1 MGWSRRAGVV
11 GVAGLLVWGGAWQA
25 LAQQPGAGAKR
36 TLHEYFQPGPV
47 PASAKKGAG
56 AEGAVKRTMTRRP
69 QGPPALTLDVKQD
82 ELVLGADGPVNDQR
96 AQNNPQGNLDPM
108 RANNA
113 LDSRTDR
120 VDELNYFS
128 SFDPSVIP
136 YKRGVAQNSVVAA
149 SGGTYRLVVQPG
161 ALERVGVAAVA
172 RQSGE
177 DAFWGTFALRADGSG
192 RYPIPSVSPDQR
204 VLQVVSEPK
213 LAVEVVRDQAGN
225 FYLTTGHKGLLRVN
239 MLVAV
244 PRFYFDGAMDQRVSW
259 AQLDREL
266 LTMPALPAEA
276 RRAAQRVL
284 QQIGIS
290 RASAPHMALRALV
303 QHFRDF
309 QAAPFPDQM
318 RGEDLYVSI
327 ATRKI
332 GVCRHRSFA
341 FVITALALGIPARYV
356 YNEAHAFV
364 EVKWP
369 GQGWRRIDLGGA
381 ADELLMR
388 ATAREERVHD
398 GAVQDSLP
406 QPPAYVKEMERM
418 AQMEQAARRDLAKAP
433 GAGNGPGA
441 GDPKAGNGPGTPG
454 DPDGGGEEAMS
465 VIDDAM
471 NVPYDAVTDPI
482 VTPSKPSDRRRRV
495 NLSLRAAQ
503 ARVLRGQPLAVRGTM
518 HDADVEVGRGARPPH
533 SKTGKVVKLYLG
545 PVGAPQLSASSAQ
558 LVGTA
563 TLNAE
568 GAFEATV
575 QIPAELPIGR
585 WTLKAV
591 FEGDDRHQPA
601 ESP

>member
-1 MGWSRRAGVV
+1 MGVV
-11 GVAGLLVWGGAWQA
+11 GLLVLGSWQVV
-25 LAQQPGAGAKR
+25 AQQRPGAKR

-47 PASAKKGAG
+47 PASAKRGAG
-56 AEGAVKRTMTRRP
+56 GDAAVKRTMTRRP

-82 ELVLGADGPVNDQR
+82 ELVLGADGPVNDR
-96 AQNNPQGNLDPM
+96 RVRDNPQGNLDPM

-113 LDSRTDR
+113 LDNRTDR
-120 VDELNYFS
+120 VDELSYFS

-136 YKRGVAQNSVVAA
+136 YKRGVSQNSVVAA
-149 SGGTYRLVVQPG
+149 SGGTYRLVVRPG
-161 ALERVGVAAVA
+161 ALERVPVASVA
-172 RQSGE
+172 RRADE

-204 VLQVVSEPK
+204 VLQIVSEPK
-213 LAVEVVRDQAGN
+213 LGVEVVRDQAGN
-225 FYLTTGHKGLLRVN
+225 FYLTTAHKGLLRVN

-244 PRFYFDGAMDQRVSW
+244 PRFYFDGAMDQRVGW
-259 AQLDREL
+259 AQLDREML
-266 LTMPALPAEA
+266 SMPPLPAEA
-276 RRAAQRVL
+276 RRASVKVL
-284 QQIGIS
+284 RQIGVS
-290 RASAPHMALRALV
+290 RASSPHMALRALV

-309 QAAPFPDQM
+309 QAAPFPDRL

-327 ATRKI
+327 ATSKI

-341 FVITALALGIPARYV
+341 FVIAAQALGIPARYI

-388 ATAREERVHD
+388 ASAREERVHD

-406 QPPAYVKEMERM
+406 QPPAYVKEMARM

-433 GAGNGPGA
+433 SAGAGANGK
-441 GDPKAGNGPGTPG
+441 GDPAGTTG
-454 DPDGGGEEAMS
+454 DPAQSDDPNASGEEAMS
-465 VIDDAM
+465 VIDGTM
-471 NVPYDAVTDPI
+471 NVPYDAVSDPI
-482 VTPSKPSDRRRRV
+482 VAPSRPTDSRHRV
-495 NLSLRAAQ
+495 NLSLRATQ
-503 ARVLRGQPLAVRGTM
+503 ARVLRGQTLTVHGTM
-518 HDADVEVGRGARPPH
+518 SDAIIEVGRHARRAP
-533 SKTGKVVKLYLG
+533 SKQGKTVKLYLG

-558 LVGTA
+558 LVGTTTVDA
-563 TLNAE
+563 R

-591 FEGDDRHQPA
+591 YEGDDRHQPA

>member
-11 GVAGLLVWGGAWQA
+11 GVVGLLVLGSWQVG
-25 LAQQPGAGAKR
+25 AQQRPGAKR

-47 PASAKKGAG
+47 PASAKRGAG
-56 AEGAVKRTMTRRP
+56 GDAAVKRTMTRRP

-82 ELVLGADGPVNDQR
+82 ELVLGADGPVNDR
-96 AQNNPQGNLDPM
+96 SVRDNPQGNLDPM

-113 LDSRTDR
+113 LDNRTDR
-120 VDELNYFS
+120 VDELSYFS

-136 YKRGVAQNSVVAA
+136 YKRGVSQNSVVAA
-149 SGGTYRLVVQPG
+149 SGGTYRLVVRPG
-161 ALERVGVAAVA
+161 ALERVPVASAA
-172 RQSGE
+172 RRADE

-213 LAVEVVRDQAGN
+213 LGVEVVRDQAGN

-244 PRFYFDGAMDQRVSW
+244 PRFYFDGAVDQRVSW
-259 AQLDREL
+259 AQLDREML
-266 LTMPALPAEA
+266 SMPPLPDAA
-276 RRAAQRVL
+276 RRASVKVL
-284 QQIGIS
+284 RQIGVS
-290 RASAPHMALRALV
+290 RTSSPHMALRALV

-309 QAAPFPDQM
+309 QAAPFPDRL

-327 ATRKI
+327 ATSKI

-341 FVITALALGIPARYV
+341 FVIAAQALGIPARYI

-388 ATAREERVHD
+388 ASAREERVHD
-398 GAVQDSLP
+398 GAVQDTLP

-433 GAGNGPGA
+433 SAGAGANGK
-441 GDPKAGNGPGTPG
+441 GDPAAGTTG
-454 DPDGGGEEAMS
+454 DPAQSDDPNASGEEAMS
-465 VIDDAM
+465 VIDGAM
-471 NVPYDAVTDPI
+471 NVPYDAVSDPI
-482 VTPSKPSDRRRRV
+482 VAPAKPADRRRSV
-495 NLSLRAAQ
+495 QLSLRAEQ
-503 ARVLRGQPLAVRGTM
+503 ERVLRGQPLVVRGAM
-518 HDADVEVGRGARPPH
+518 RGGSALKG
-533 SKTGKVVKLYLG
+533 KTVKLYLG

-563 TLNAE
+563 VVDAR

-591 FEGDDRHQPA
+591 YEGDDRHQPA